1 MNTEVMNAADPKTPG
16 PGRGAAG
23 VQQGVPPA
31 GARLMI
37 VEDEPKLAALLA
49 TYLGAAGYE
58 TQCLGDGRLVVPQ
71 VRTAEPDLILLD
83 LMLPGRDGIEIC
95 RELRTFSD
103 VPIIMVTARVEEIDR
118 LLGLELGA
126 DDYVCKPFSP
136 REMVARVRA
145 ILRRTRGG
153 IGLPGASAPV
163 SAATRQP
170 QDDSGDPAGLKLGG
184 RADGDVPAVRLVI
197 DEDRHQVHLEGRLLD
212 LTPVEFRLLAVL
224 AAVPGR
230 VLRREGL
237 LEQLYMDHRVVNDR
251 TVDTHVKNL
260 RRKLMQ
266 VVNDRDLI
274 HSVYGIG
281 YKFEP

>member
-1 MNTEVMNAADPKTPG
+1 MAGED
-16 PGRGAAG
+16 GAAR
-23 VQQGVPPA
+23 A
-31 GARLMI
+31 AARLLI
-37 VEDEPKLAALLA
+37 VEDEPKLAALMTRYLEAGGYQTATLA
-49 TYLGAAGYE
+49 
-58 TQCLGDGRLVVPQ
+58 DGRLVVPQ
-71 VRTAEPDLILLD
+71 VREARPDLILLD

-103 VPIIMVTARVEEIDR
+103 VPIVIVTARVEEIDR

-136 REMVARVRA
+136 RELVARVRA
-145 ILRRTRGG
+145 ILRRTRAGG
-153 IGLPGASAPV
+153 HGSAPAGSV
-163 SAATRQP
+163 GPPGQAGPAA
-170 QDDSGDPAGLKLGG
+170 AGRTDEALVVDWTD
-184 RADGDVPAVRLVI
+184 ADARPVRLVI
-197 DEDRHQVHLEGRLLD
+197 DEDRHEVRLEDQVLE

-230 VLRREGL
+230 VLRRDGL
-237 LEQLYMDHRVVNDR
+237 LDRLYEDHRVVNDR

-266 VVNDRDLI
+266 VVKDRDLI